1 MAAEKITASRIPA
14 GSVRS
19 GSDKHGQIV
28 PQRIKNGLSVPL
40 RSNKLHPDVALSRL
54 GQREQE
60 GTGGYAGEPFGIGS
74 PNNSEALIIRVQS
87 FTMRGRS
94 SAG

>member
-1 MAAEKITASRIPA
+1 VPEAAWRQKKSRHPEFPQVR
-14 GSVRS
+14 VRS

-74 PNNSEALIIRVQS
+74 PNNKGAEFQD
-87 FTMRGRS
+87 
-94 SAG
+94 AGA